1 MIGQYALG
9 LAQFIV
15 PAAAVILGVLVGGF
29 VTAHSQRRERR
40 YNHIRR
46 QLQCFYGPL
55 RAMRRQIH
63 SKSEL
68 RVKLHKIA
76 GEAWQKRLDS
86 VRDDPQALQAAEKA
100 RGPQFDK
107 VFDYSDEQ
115 FRDELMPLYRKML
128 EHVTQ
133 YMWLAEPSTLDHFD
147 ALVEFVELW
156 NRFLAKTLPHEVLES
171 IEHSEKKLSP
181 FYEDVETQTE
191 RLRQELKK

>member
-1 MIGQYALG
+1 MISEYGLG
-9 LAQFIV
+9 LAQLIV
-15 PAAAVILGVLVGGF
+15 PAAAGILGVLVGGLI
-29 VTAHSQRRERR
+29 TAHSQRRDRQH
-40 YNHIRR
+40 NGIRQ
-46 QLQCFYGPL
+46 QLECFYGPL
-55 RAMRRQIH
+55 LAMRRQIH

-86 VRDDPQALQAAEKA
+86 VRDDPQALQAVEKA

-115 FRDELMPLYRKML
+115 FRDELIPLYRKML

-133 YMWLAEPSTLDHFD
+133 YIWLAEPSTLDHFD

-171 IEHSEKKLSP
+171 IDHSEEELYP
-181 FYEDVETQTE
+181 FYEDLETQTE